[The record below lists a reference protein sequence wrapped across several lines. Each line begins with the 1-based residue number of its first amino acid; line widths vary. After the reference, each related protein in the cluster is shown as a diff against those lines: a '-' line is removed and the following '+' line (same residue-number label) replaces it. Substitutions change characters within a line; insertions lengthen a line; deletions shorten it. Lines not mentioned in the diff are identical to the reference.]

1 LANNDILKIL
11 QPEDICLD
19 GNNCIYKD
27 CIFHHP
33 KLIKEL
39 KICVKY
45 LQNKCDLL
53 FCELDHFK
61 WDDLLKNKE
70 VLEHPDLLTLD

>member
-1 LANNDILKIL
+1 
-11 QPEDICLD
+11 
-19 GNNCIYKD
+19 
-27 CIFHHP
+27 
-33 KLIKEL
+33 
-39 KICVKY
+39 
-45 LQNKCDLL
+45 L